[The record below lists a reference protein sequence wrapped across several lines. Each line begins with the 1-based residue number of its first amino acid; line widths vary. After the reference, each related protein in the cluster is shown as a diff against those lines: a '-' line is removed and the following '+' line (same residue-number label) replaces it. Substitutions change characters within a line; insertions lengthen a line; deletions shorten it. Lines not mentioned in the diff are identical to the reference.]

1 MKVVMD
7 SDCLIKLTR
16 AKAKEVVLRN
26 IEVCIPPKVFE
37 ETVTIPK
44 NKGYPDALIIENNQ
58 KNGLL
63 MIRDILEDPNLD
75 EIAKRLGIGYGEA
88 DVFRLFKSGYFDIIS
103 SDDRRFLKIMD
114 ALDVPYFTPTALIIY
129 LFNKKVLNSEEAKIY
144 INNLKEM
151 ISEEEYYLALR
162 EVD

>member
-1 MKVVMD
+1 MKVIMD

-26 IEVCIPPKVFE
+26 VEAYIPPKVFE

-44 NKGYPDALIIENNQ
+44 EEGYPDAFIIEDNQ

-63 MIRDILEDPNLD
+63 LIEDIKNDQRVE
-75 EIAKRLGIGYGEA
+75 EMVKRLGLGYGEA
-88 DVFRLFKSGYFDIIS
+88 DVFRLFKSGCFDIIS
-103 SDDRRFLKIMD
+103 SDDRRFIKIID
-114 ALDVPYFTPTALIIY
+114 ALDVPYITPTALITY
-129 LFNKKVLNSEEAKIY
+129 LFNKKILNSEEAKIY

-162 EVD
+162 EVE

>member
-44 NKGYPDALIIENNQ
+44 NKGYPDAVIIEDNQ
-58 KNGLL
+58 KNGC
-63 MIRDILEDPNLD
+63 P
-75 EIAKRLGIGYGEA
+75 GCT
-88 DVFRLFKSGYFDIIS
+88 LFYTNC
-103 SDDRRFLKIMD
+103 
-114 ALDVPYFTPTALIIY
+114 PY
-129 LFNKKVLNSEEAKIY
+129 Y
-144 INNLKEM
+144 IPF
-151 ISEEEYYLALR
+151 
-162 EVD
+162 